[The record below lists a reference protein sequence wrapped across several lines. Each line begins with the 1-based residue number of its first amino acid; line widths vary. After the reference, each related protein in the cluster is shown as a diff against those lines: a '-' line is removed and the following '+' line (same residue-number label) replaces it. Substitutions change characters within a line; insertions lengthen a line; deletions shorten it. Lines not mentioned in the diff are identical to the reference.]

1 MPRWTRSEP
10 REGISEPFCAAVET
24 IPRRCLADDLARNG
38 GGVVINKELKGLLE
52 ILKQANS
59 KEIHSIYLFVAS
71 SFPHRIAPKSAP

>member
-1 MPRWTRSEP
+1 M
-10 REGISEPFCAAVET
+10 
-24 IPRRCLADDLARNG
+24 
-38 GGVVINKELKGLLE
+38 INKELKGLLE